1 MPQAGAG
8 LVGGQLIRAVRD
20 TFCPTGQ
27 PIFDKARECAL
38 AGVEARMYSRS
49 PTRILHVD
57 GDTFFASCEVAL
69 DASLSGRP
77 VWVGGGRNGNG
88 IVIAANREAKR
99 FGIATGMACY
109 EAKRA
114 CPHGVLAPPQY
125 DEYRRMSQAMFRI
138 LEEYAPT
145 MAPMSIDEGFL
156 DLTSMDR
163 HVWRH
168 TSSADYVNGLRE
180 RVLREVGV
188 PVSAGLGNS
197 PWMAKLATSAA
208 KPGFVE
214 VPPEGEA
221 EFLRDRPVGELCG
234 VGKRR
239 ERSLAALGALRFG
252 DVARLPSTLLKQK
265 FGIWGQQ
272 LWLFANGRWSEP
284 VVLEMKARTTISSN
298 TTLPRDEPDYDAAL
312 VFALSEMSR
321 LVGQLRRERLQA
333 RELSLGIRFTD
344 FTETG
349 ARHRF
354 AHPQCRNSIF
364 NTTLEG
370 LFDEAMSGAWKPVR
384 QIRLRLWNL
393 KPLDTQPT
401 LWGGTDAERWG
412 AVDEATERL
421 EGRYGKDAVMTGA
434 QLALRRLDTAY
445 KNPKSKCPFVPA
457 REMARNLWGND
468 RDPLA
473 RKADWDE
480 QLERVAA
487 RHHG

>member
-1 MPQAGAG
+1 M
-8 LVGGQLIRAVRD
+8 
-20 TFCPTGQ
+20 
-27 PIFDKARECAL
+27 
-38 AGVEARMYSRS
+38 
-49 PTRILHVD
+49 LHVD

-99 FGIATGMACY
+99 FGIATGMACF
-109 EAKRA
+109 EAQRA
-114 CPHGVLAPPQY
+114 CPHGVLARPQY
-125 DEYRRMSQAMFRI
+125 DEYRRLSQAMFHI

-156 DLTSMDR
+156 DLTTMDR

-168 TSSADYVNGLRE
+168 TSATEYVNGLRE
-180 RVLREVGV
+180 RIRREVGL

-208 KPGFVE
+208 KPGFLE

-221 EFLRDRPVGELCG
+221 EFLKDRPLSELCG

-239 ERSLAALGALRFG
+239 ERALAALGARTFG
-252 DVARLPSTLLKQK
+252 DVARLPSAVLKQR

-272 LWLFANGRWSEP
+272 LWLFANGRWTEP
-284 VVLEMKARTTISSN
+284 VVLEVKARTTISSN
-298 TTLPRDEPDYDAAL
+298 TTLPHDEPDYGAAL
-312 VFALSEMSR
+312 VFACSELARM
-321 LVGQLRRERLQA
+321 VGQLRRERLQA
-333 RELSLGIRFTD
+333 REVGLGIRFTD

-354 AHPQCRNSIF
+354 DHAQCRNSIF

-370 LFDEAMSGAWKPVR
+370 LFDEAMAGAWKPVR
-384 QIRLRLWNL
+384 QIRLCLWNL

-401 LWGGTDAERWG
+401 LWGGTDEERWG
-412 AVDEATERL
+412 AVDEAMERL
-421 EGRYGKDAVMTGA
+421 EGKFGTGTVMTGA
-434 QLALRRLDTAY
+434 QLALRRLDAAHES
-445 KNPKSKCPFVPA
+445 PKSKCPFAPA
-457 REMARNLWGND
+457 REMAKNLWGTD
-468 RDPLA
+468 RDPLS
-473 RKADWDE
+473 RKADW
-480 QLERVAA
+480 ERKLAQVAA
-487 RHHG
+487 HHHG